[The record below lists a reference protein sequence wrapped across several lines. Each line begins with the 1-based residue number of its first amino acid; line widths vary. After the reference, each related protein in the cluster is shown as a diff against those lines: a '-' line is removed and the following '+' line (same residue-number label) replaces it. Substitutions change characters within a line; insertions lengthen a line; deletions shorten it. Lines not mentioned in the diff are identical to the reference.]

1 MLVIG
6 LATSLSL
13 DFTMLIDT
21 ALGLVNQYWTLAV
34 IVIGIPMGFLLLGM
48 VLHELSKLIPR

>member
-1 MLVIG
+1 MLLVP

-13 DFTMLIDT
+13 DFVGLIDL
-21 ALGLVNQYWTLAV
+21 ALGLVNKFWPMAV
-34 IVIGIPMGFLLLGM
+34 IIIGIPMGFLLLGM